1 VARSR
6 IPIGGPPV
14 APTSRDHPLAERST
28 PSGCAAVAISTWPVV
43 VSITAT
49 TAVANM
55 ASRDT
60 CVSDLLTRSRMID
73 GEVCPT
79 DW

>member
-1 VARSR
+1 M
-6 IPIGGPPV
+6 PIGGPPV
-14 APTSRDHPLAERST
+14 APTIRDQPLAARRT
-28 PSGCAAVAISTWPVV
+28 PSGCAAVAISTWPLT
-43 VSITAT
+43 VSMTAT

-55 ASRDT
+55 ASRET